1 MTEKKAD
8 IIEELITLIRKGNA
22 HVSMADAVAKLPAAL
37 RGKKVQNLP
46 YSIWQLVEHLRITQ
60 WDIVEFCIS
69 ADHESPEWPKE
80 YWTDNKTEVDDK
92 TWKASLK
99 QIEEDQERFFKLLRD
114 AGDDLLTPF
123 EWGSGQSLFREA
135 VLIADHNAYHTG
147 EILVLR
153 RLMDAWE

>member
-1 MTEKKAD
+1 MKNKKAD
-8 IIEELITLIRKGNA
+8 IITELVTLIQKGNA
-22 HVSMADAVAKLPAAL
+22 HVSMADAVAKLPAEL

-69 ADHESPEWPKE
+69 ADHKSPDWPKG
-80 YWTDNKTEVDDK
+80 YWTANKTEVDDK

-99 QIEEDQERFFKLLRD
+99 QIEEDQERFFKLLKE

-153 RLMDAWE
+153 RLMDAWD